1 MPTSALV
8 VWPHIIG
15 LVHQV
20 PHDHILDV
28 GPGWGK
34 AAVLLREYLN
44 EKPRRIDA
52 IEVEKSYVEAHGLS
66 VLYDNVF
73 VGDVTRCPAG
83 FFDPYQVVIMGDVI
97 EHLTDDDAFALLR
110 RIRGRVVISTPVAWF
125 QTDEGLPESE
135 RHRSHWTEWSWNVVE
150 QIRHV
155 ETAYQ
160 HEGAWLVRLAPLPVR
175 SSA

>member
-1 MPTSALV
+1 MPSSALV

-20 PHDHILDV
+20 PHDHVLDV

-44 EKPRRIDA
+44 VKPRRIDA
-52 IEVEKSYVEAHGLS
+52 IEVEKSYVDAHGLH
-66 VLYDNVF
+66 VLYDNVY
-73 VGDVTRCPAG
+73 VGDVTRCSDG

-97 EHLTDDDAFALLR
+97 EHLDDEAAFALLR

-125 QTDEGLPESE
+125 QTDDGLPESE
-135 RHRSHWTEWSWNVVE
+135 RHRSHWTDASWN
-150 QIRHV
+150 IV
-155 ETAYQ
+155 ETFRPVEAAYIF
-160 HEGAWLVRLAPLPVR
+160 EGGWLVRLGPLPA
-175 SSA
+175 SS